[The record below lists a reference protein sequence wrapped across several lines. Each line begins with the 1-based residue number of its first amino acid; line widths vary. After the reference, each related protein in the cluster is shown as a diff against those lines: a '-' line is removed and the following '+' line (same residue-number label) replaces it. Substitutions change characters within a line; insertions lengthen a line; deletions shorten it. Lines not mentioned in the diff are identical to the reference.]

1 MRRIHAIALNTF
13 RETIRDRILGAIVLF
28 AVVLIAS
35 SLLLGTLSAGQD
47 VKIVKDLG
55 LAAIGAFGAII
66 AIFVGTSL
74 VSKELNARTVFV
86 VLTKPV
92 SRASFL
98 WGKALGLL
106 ATLTVL
112 VVAMGLS
119 YGAILAFM
127 KVPFSIGFVQAAF
140 FVWLE
145 LVLLTALTLLF
156 STFTTPVLA
165 MLYATAIYVIGHN
178 APTLLQ
184 LADQA
189 QGPTRALLKGLYY
202 ALPNLATFDLKNQ
215 VVYGYVASPA
225 QTGLAALYALAYASA
240 LFGVAVF
247 VFSKRE
253 F

>member
-1 MRRIHAIALNTF
+1 MRQVYAIALNTF
-13 RETIRDRILGAIVLF
+13 RETIRDRILAAIVLF
-28 AVVLIAS
+28 AVLLIAS
-35 SLLLGTLSAGQD
+35 SLFLGTLSAGQD

-55 LAAIGAFGAII
+55 LGAIAAFGAVI

-92 SRASFL
+92 PRAAFL

-112 VVAMGLS
+112 VLAMGAS
-119 YGAILAFM
+119 YLGLLAVL
-127 KVPFSIGFVQAAF
+127 KVPLTLGFFQAIG

-145 LVLLTALTLLF
+145 LVVLTALTLLF

-165 MLYATAIYVIGHN
+165 MLYAGAAYVIGHN
-178 APTLLQ
+178 AGTLEQ
-184 LADQA
+184 LARQA
-189 QGPTRALLKGLYY
+189 DGASGALLWALYY
-202 ALPNLATFDLKNQ
+202 GLPNLATFDLKNQ
-215 VVYGYVASPA
+215 VVYGYAASPA
-225 QTGLAALYALAYASA
+225 QVGLAVLYALAYAGA
-240 LFGVAVF
+240 AFGVAAH